1 MESLSDT
8 EIFVLSAALGM
19 DLFSVAVPIGM
30 QRVRFPTI
38 CKASFVFALLH
49 IVMLLSGYYL
59 GDVCGAT
66 LERLESSASVPALLV
81 EDVASL
87 LGALVLVLLGLW
99 SLRESLKESGQSC
112 QYGAEMLRGWSLW
125 ALAFGVSVDAMAVG
139 LGLGMLEVDLVRFNA
154 ILGGVIFAIAAI
166 GLSVGRQAGAWL
178 GERASQFGGVLLVG
192 FGLHIL
198 WSFLQK

>member
-1 MESLSDT
+1 MSDM

-30 QRVRFPTI
+30 QRVRLTAIF
-38 CKASFVFALLH
+38 KASCVFAGLH
-49 IVMLLSGYYL
+49 IMMLLSGYYL
-59 GDVCGAT
+59 GDFCGAAV
-66 LERLESSASVPALLV
+66 ERLESCVDAPALLV

-87 LGALVLVLLGLW
+87 LGAGVLVALGLW
-99 SLRESLKESGQSC
+99 SLKESRAESGSAR
-112 QYGAEMLRGWSLW
+112 QYGAEMLRGWSLF

-154 ILGGVIFAIAAI
+154 ILGVVIFLIAAA
-166 GLSVGRQAGAWL
+166 GLSLGRQAGAWL
-178 GERASQFGGVLLVG
+178 GERASQCGGLLLLG

>member
-1 MESLSDT
+1 MSDT

-30 QRVRFPTI
+30 QRVRLTAIF
-38 CKASFVFALLH
+38 KASCVFALLH

-59 GDVCGAT
+59 GDVCGAAV
-66 LERLESSASVPALLV
+66 EWLESCASASALLV

-87 LGALVLVLLGLW
+87 LGAGVLVALGLW
-99 SLRESLKESGQSC
+99 SLKESLGESGQARE
-112 QYGAEMLRGWSLW
+112 YGAEMLRGWSLW
-125 ALAFGVSVDAMAVG
+125 MLAFGVSVDAMAVG

-154 ILGGVIFAIAAI
+154 ILGAVIFSIAAI
-166 GLSVGRQAGAWL
+166 GLSLGRKAGAWL
-178 GERASQFGGVLLVG
+178 GERAAQCGGVLLVG